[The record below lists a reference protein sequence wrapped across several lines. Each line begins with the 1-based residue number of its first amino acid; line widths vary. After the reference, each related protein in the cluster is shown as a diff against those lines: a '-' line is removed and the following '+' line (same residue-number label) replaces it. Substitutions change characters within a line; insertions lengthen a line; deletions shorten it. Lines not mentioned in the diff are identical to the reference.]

1 MNKPSKESLE
11 LFNQD
16 IALILS
22 KERLRG
28 YENNL
33 EKHDENLA
41 LAMEVGKRISI
52 LEIYLRNKLDYC
64 LKQMIGEEWIKSE
77 KSLSLITLKSHKS
90 IDELTPPQILSTL
103 MLGEVVELIEI
114 YNIKHYMFDLRN
126 MGFKKYCWNNRNFGV
141 INGRKIVF
149 SNIDKNTIVLSLI
162 RTIRNRAFHWEN
174 LLKTTIRD
182 NGLIFPRI
190 TTIYPKKPPKQNQ
203 TRIGIMPEM
212 ILCFLDDLINTIGNE
227 VINKNTRKTLGI

>member
-33 EKHDENLA
+33 TKHDENLA

-64 LKQMIGEEWIKSE
+64 LKQMVGEEWIKSE

-103 MLGEVVELIEI
+103 MLGEVVELIRAYGIESA
-114 YNIKHYMFDLRN
+114 MFDLRKIK
-126 MGFKKYCWNNRNFGV
+126 FKRYHWSNREFFFTP
-141 INGRKIVF
+141 KSKMPF
-149 SNIDKNTIVLSLI
+149 SNLTKTLLFSICFEQFAIVLFI
-162 RTIRNRAFHWEN
+162 
-174 LLKTTIRD
+174 
-182 NGLIFPRI
+182 GRI
-190 TTIYPKKPPKQNQ
+190 
-203 TRIGIMPEM
+203 
-212 ILCFLDDLINTIGNE
+212 C
-227 VINKNTRKTLGI
+227 

>member
-64 LKQMIGEEWIKSE
+64 LRQMIGEDWIKNE
-77 KSLSLITLKSHKS
+77 KSLSLIALKSHKS
-90 IDELTPPQILSTL
+90 IDEFTPPQILSTL
-103 MLGEVVELIEI
+103 MLGEVVELIRAYEI
-114 YNIKHYMFDLRN
+114 EAMMFDLRKVK
-126 MGFKKYCWNNRNFGV
+126 FKKYHWSNRDFFFTSKSKMPFSNLDKN
-141 INGRKIVF
+141 IIVF
-149 SNIDKNTIVLSLI
+149 NLL

-174 LLKTTIRD
+174 LLKTREIQEM
-182 NGLIFPRI
+182 IFPRI
-190 TTIYPKKPPKQNQ
+190 TTIYPKNNPKQNQ

-212 ILCFLDDLINTIGNE
+212 ILEFLDDLIRTIDNQE
-227 VINKNTRKTLGI
+227 INKNTRKTLGI